1 MPDML
6 VALALPAPKMA
17 CRERHR
23 IYASDHLAVTM
34 QKKTG
39 ASTFGGR
46 RSRGFKVRI
55 NSTLEIF
62 QNLITIGH

>member
-1 MPDML
+1 
-6 VALALPAPKMA
+6 
-17 CRERHR
+17 
-23 IYASDHLAVTM
+23 M

-46 RSRGFKVRI
+46 RSRRFKVRI

-62 QNLITIGH
+62 KNLITIGH